1 MAVHP
6 SRHFLFRKLHQLTG
20 VVPLGVFLLEH
31 FYTNSRALGSAATGR
46 TGEQL
51 YNSSV
56 ADLRS
61 IPYILFIE
69 IFGIFLPLI
78 FHGVLGLVIARET
91 SLNLR
96 QYGYARNW
104 LYVLQRASGILLFV
118 FITFHLLNFRFGLL
132 PGLNRLSVSDHPDQA
147 FSIVRG
153 EFLHPVIFS
162 VYIAGILAAV
172 FHLAHGLWLFSIDWG
187 IAISRTT
194 QRTIG
199 YACAAFGLILAAVG
213 VNAAIAFVR

>member
-1 MAVHP
+1 MAVYP
-6 SRHFLFRKLHQLTG
+6 LRHFLFRKLHQLTG

-31 FYTNSRALGSAATGR
+31 FYTNSRALGSAAVGK

-56 ADLRS
+56 AGLRS

-69 IFGIFLPLI
+69 VFGIFLPLV
-78 FHGVLGLVIARET
+78 FHAVYGLAIVRQSST
-91 SLNLR
+91 NLR
-96 QYGYARNW
+96 QYGYIRNW
-104 LYVLQRASGILLFV
+104 LYVLQRATGVFLFF

-153 EFLHPVIFS
+153 EFLHPAIFS
-162 VYIAGILAAV
+162 VYIAGIVAAV
-172 FHLAHGLWLFSIDWG
+172 FHLSHGLWLFSIDWG
-187 IAISRTT
+187 VAIGRKAQKTIA
-194 QRTIG
+194 
-199 YACAAFGLILAAVG
+199 YACAVFGLILAAVG
-213 VNAAIAFVR
+213 LNAAIAFVR